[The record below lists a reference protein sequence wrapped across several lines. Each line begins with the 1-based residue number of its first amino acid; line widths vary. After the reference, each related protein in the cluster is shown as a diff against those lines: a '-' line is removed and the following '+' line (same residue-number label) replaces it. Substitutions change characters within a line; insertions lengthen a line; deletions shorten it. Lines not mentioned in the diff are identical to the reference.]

1 MRIGLG
7 YDIHRLVTGR
17 KLLLGGIEIPSDLG
31 EEGHSDGD
39 VLIHAVI
46 DALLG
51 AVARG
56 DIGTHFPPE
65 NPEFRDISSR
75 VLLKRVLGRLKD
87 RGFRV
92 GNLDSTVVLQSP
104 RLSSHIPS
112 IRKTLAGDLGLATE
126 NVSVKAKTKEGIGE
140 VGGGRAVEAYA
151 VVLIESA

>member
-7 YDIHRLVTGR
+7 YDIHRLVSGR
-17 KLLLGGIEIPSDLG
+17 KLLLGGVEIPSALG

-51 AVARG
+51 AAAQG

-65 NPEFRDISSR
+65 NPEFKDISSR
-75 VLLKRVLGRLKD
+75 VLLSRVLDLLRERGR
-87 RGFRV
+87 RV
-92 GNLDSTVVLQSP
+92 GNVDTTVVLQSP
-104 RLSSHIPS
+104 RLTAHMPS
-112 IRKTLAGDLGLATE
+112 IRKTLAGDIGIEEE
-126 NVSVKAKTKEGIGE
+126 NVSVKAKTREGIGD

-151 VVLIESA
+151 VVLIE